1 MPQGQRIRICIV
13 APSPLL
19 IGGQARQAQRLV
31 TGLAGEPSIHVSFI
45 PHNPRLPGVLGWLQ
59 QIKYIRTIATTLA
72 YWSILLVRLW
82 CYDVI
87 HIFSAS
93 YYSYL
98 LSVLPAILL
107 GKLYGKRVILNYRSG
122 EAEDHLKKWP
132 MTTVPVMRLADAIV
146 VPSGYLVDIF
156 HRFGLRAQ
164 AIVNVVELDHFR
176 YRERTRLRP
185 VFLTSRAL
193 EPLYNGACV
202 LHAFRHIQDEYPDAK
217 LTIAADGSERPRLIE
232 LACKLRLQHVEFIG
246 NVLPEK
252 MAALYDE
259 ADVYMMAPSLDNM
272 PGTILECYA
281 SGLPVVTTQ
290 VGGIPYILTDEQT
303 GLLCRNDDAK
313 GLAAQA
319 LRLFQEPE
327 LAAKISRQ
335 GHELSRQYS
344 WSCVRQQWRN
354 VYRCADE

>member
-1 MPQGQRIRICIV
+1 MTHGQRIRICIV

-31 TGLAGEPSIHVSFI
+31 TGLADEPSFHVSFI
-45 PHNPRLPGVLGWLQ
+45 PHNPRLPGVLGWFQ
-59 QIKYIRTIATTLA
+59 QIKYVRTIVTTLV
-72 YWSILLVRLW
+72 YWSILLARLW

-98 LSVLPAILL
+98 LSVVPAILL

-122 EAEDHLKKWP
+122 EAEDHLKEWP
-132 MTTVPVMRLADAIV
+132 MTTVPVMKLADAIV

-156 HRFGLRAQ
+156 YRFGLRAQ
-164 AIVNVVELDHFR
+164 AIFNVVELDHFR
-176 YRERTRLRP
+176 YRERSLPRP
-185 VFLTSRAL
+185 IFLTSRAL

-202 LHAFRHIQDEYPDAK
+202 LHAFRQIQNEYPDAK
-217 LTIAADGSERPRLIE
+217 LTVAADGSERSRLIE
-232 LACKLRLQHVEFIG
+232 LVHKLRLKHVEFLG

-252 MAALYDE
+252 MPVLYDE
-259 ADVYMMAPSLDNM
+259 ADVYVMAPSLDNM

-290 VGGIPYILTDEQT
+290 VGGIPYIVTDEQT
-303 GLLCRNDDAK
+303 GLFCRSNDAK
-313 GLAAQA
+313 GLADQA
-319 LRLFQEPE
+319 LRLLREPE
-327 LAAKISRQ
+327 LAARISRQ

-354 VYRCADE
+354 VYQCMR